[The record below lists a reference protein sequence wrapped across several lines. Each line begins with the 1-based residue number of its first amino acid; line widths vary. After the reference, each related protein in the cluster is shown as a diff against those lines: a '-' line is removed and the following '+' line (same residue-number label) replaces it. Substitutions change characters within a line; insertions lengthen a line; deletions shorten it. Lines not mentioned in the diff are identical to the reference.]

1 MCLIA
6 YVKPGNK
13 IPESYFRAAAHD
25 NDDGIGIMWSDGIEK
40 FLGSKMVKRAWRL
53 AKRLHEANAEFAVH
67 FRYATHGRVALVN
80 THPFRTP
87 DGNAYVMHNGI
98 LSQYTPKDAGGDV
111 SDTRNLVDIMR
122 GVDVAG
128 DLQYWEKMEEHIG
141 WGNKLCVMSRDGEF
155 RIVNETAGDWIDG
168 VWYSQ
173 TYSLPG
179 KFGAGYYE
187 RKYGDWG
194 TPANAYSN
202 GYAVGG
208 WRGHGYT
215 STDMLDE
222 TEVGARSC
230 VINTNDK
237 GTVATALIPYAT
249 RSVLAAMK
257 RHDQKDNL
265 LYQAGKDYA
274 NGSGTHSLP
283 ADTYNVLPNYK
294 EQNRAEAA
302 ALDRELDKH
311 FAQTD
316 DGALGNDDD
325 ELWADEDPTD
335 ICPSCE
341 ALHCNGPMC
350 LTCGHFDEQAG
361 LLAAGMS

>member
-6 YVKPGNK
+6 YVKAGSK
-13 IPESYFRAAAHD
+13 IPETYFRSAAHD
-25 NDDGIGIMWSDGIEK
+25 NDDGIGIMWRDGVEK
-40 FLGSKMVKRAWRL
+40 FLGNKMVKRAWRL
-53 AKRLHEANAEFAVH
+53 TKRLHEANAEFAVH

-98 LSQYTPKDAGGDV
+98 LTDYTPKNAAGDV
-111 SDTRNLVDIMR
+111 SDTRNLVQVMR

-128 DLQYWEKMEEHIG
+128 DLQYWEKLEEHIG
-141 WGNKLCVMSRDGEF
+141 WGNKLCVMSREGDF
-155 RIVNETAGDWIDG
+155 RIVNDAAGEWLDG

-179 KFGAGYYE
+179 QYGAGYYE
-187 RKYGDWG
+187 RKYGNWG
-194 TPANAYSN
+194 N
-202 GYAVGG
+202 GICTAGTA
-208 WRGHGYT
+208 WRGHGY
-215 STDMLDE
+215 SNTDMLDE

-230 VINTNDK
+230 VIQTNDK
-237 GTVATALIPYAT
+237 GTVATALIPYAA
-249 RSVLAAMK
+249 RSALAAMK
-257 RHDQKDNL
+257 RHDQRDNL

-274 NGSGTHSLP
+274 NGAGTHSLP
-283 ADTYNVLPNYK
+283 ADTYNVLPLYK
-294 EQNRAEAA
+294 AQNIAEAE
-302 ALDRELDKH
+302 ALDRELDRH
-311 FAQTD
+311 FAQG

-325 ELWADEDPTD
+325 EPTD

-341 ALHCNGPMC
+341 TMHSNGAMC
-350 LTCGHFDEQAG
+350 LTCGHFDEHAG